1 MFSWMRR
8 RLWRRPSTAGLLN
21 MALGETPTREAPSGL
36 QPEIERLRA
45 EWSRLVELEA
55 LARPRESPD
64 LDGLLTRILTAT
76 RASGAAPE
84 TVRERGRLAGW
95 LATELEA
102 YFGAHGRQMAPI
114 PGGEAHHLWW
124 DLAGEASLL
133 STFLGRRT
141 ATCITGAVLARLGPA
156 TG

>member
-8 RLWRRPSTAGLLN
+8 RLWGRPSDAELLDL
-21 MALGETPTREAPSGL
+21 ALGETPAMEAPSGL
-36 QPEIERLRA
+36 QPELERLRE
-45 EWSRLVELEA
+45 EWSRLVELET
-55 LARPRESPD
+55 LARPQESPD

-76 RASGAAPE
+76 RAAAAAPE
-84 TVRERGRLAGW
+84 RVRERGRLSRW

-141 ATCITGAVLARLGPA
+141 AARITDAVLARLGPA

>member
-1 MFSWMRR
+1 
-8 RLWRRPSTAGLLN
+8 
-21 MALGETPTREAPSGL
+21 
-36 QPEIERLRA
+36 
-45 EWSRLVELEA
+45 
-55 LARPRESPD
+55 
-64 LDGLLTRILTAT
+64 
-76 RASGAAPE
+76 
-84 TVRERGRLAGW
+84 VRERGRLSRW

-141 ATCITGAVLARLGPA
+141 AARITDAVLARLGPA

>member
-1 MFSWMRR
+1 
-8 RLWRRPSTAGLLN
+8 
-21 MALGETPTREAPSGL
+21 
-36 QPEIERLRA
+36 
-45 EWSRLVELEA
+45 
-55 LARPRESPD
+55 

-76 RASGAAPE
+76 RAAAAAPE
-84 TVRERGRLAGW
+84 RVRERGRLSRW

-141 ATCITGAVLARLGPA
+141 AARITDAVLARLGPA
-156 TG
+156 AG